1 MGQETTVTVRVETRD
16 LDTDRRTHVEFSVA
30 PRSSEALERAQ
41 LIQLVGQVRPDARIR
56 SFANSA
62 ATFLGRQH
70 LVIASYVEPA
80 KARRAMS
87 EVSQADQDS
96 LFAA

>member
-16 LDTDRRTHVEFSVA
+16 LDTDRRTRAEFSVA

-41 LIQLVGQVRPDARIR
+41 LIELVGRVRPDARIR

-70 LVIASYVEPA
+70 LVIAAYAEPVRT
-80 KARRAMS
+80 RRARCD
-87 EVSQADQDS
+87 VSQADQDS

>member
-1 MGQETTVTVRVETRD
+1 MSQEGMVTVRVETRH
-16 LDTDRRTHVEFSVA
+16 LDTDQRARAEFTVA

-41 LIQLVGQVRPDARIR
+41 LIEVVAKVRPDARIR

-70 LVIASYVEPA
+70 LVIASYVEPLR
-80 KARRAMS
+80 ARRAMCNVGQS
-87 EVSQADQDS
+87 DQDS